1 MSILKRKMFG
11 GGFAHRGTGI
21 TSGLTPVRGYS
32 HGGISKREAYAPA
45 WQSLFGGM
53 MSGKS
58 LQGGWGG
65 AFDILGQATQQ
76 SAPLFAQAAQTMAAA
91 HEDDDKFPQF
101 KVVGNMLVKINAD
114 GSTEIMEEYEKTAP
128 EWTTVPKGS
137 RLYKDGELVADVIT
151 ETKDQKLYTL
161 RPDTKLVDSTG
172 NEVARGIVNQDTKKY
187 RLDPGEK
194 LFDGEGN
201 VIAYYEDPN
210 PKIITLN
217 PGQKAFDADGKVL
230 FEVPATETE
239 SKLYKLKPGEIL
251 YDKNGDEIA
260 SVPTK
265 QEDQFITLAPGAKVF
280 DKDTK
285 DLVFENPTDQ
295 AQKKLVKVP
304 PGTSLVNEEGKVI
317 YKAPEKD
324 RFFTLSPGQSIYQ
337 MTEDGLKLIDT
348 APSLA
353 DNIDTYQSNKTKEE
367 RWMMALRHYEQKY
380 GFGDDGKVKLEDF
393 SPEDLADYKRILHQ
407 VSDTA
412 KADAMSWT
420 DFKNE
425 RLNDLTHVIDMDA
438 RLDIAEGIFL
448 RNPATGPV
456 KAKLAT
462 LFGLVQDVTGI
473 NVAGAVNKLFGED
486 RDFLLEPIEATELDR
501 LVNELSVQF
510 QDIMKGQV
518 SNFEVRMIMNSFFNQ
533 SKLPEANEL
542 ALENMRY
549 LNDLRRT
556 MIEIADTVDNKKDFF
571 KKVDEWRQANK
582 PSILQNLDEDISDIE
597 DLYGFEE
604 GDLTPRM

>member
-1 MSILKRKMFG
+1 MSVLKRNMFNR

-21 TSGLTPVRGYS
+21 TSGLAQPIQKFQK
-32 HGGISKREAYAPA
+32 GGLSKKDIYRPA
-45 WQSLFGGM
+45 WMSLFGGM

-58 LQGGWGG
+58 LQGGFGG
-65 AFDILGQATQQ
+65 AMDILGQATQK
-76 SAPLFAQAAQTMAAA
+76 SAPLFAQAAPTMAAQK
-91 HEDDDKFPQF
+91 DDDKFPQF

-217 PGQKAFDADGKVL
+217 PGQKAFDAGGNVL

-251 YDKNGDEIA
+251 YDKNGEEIA

-285 DLVFENPTDQ
+285 DLVFENPTNQ

-304 PGTSLVNEEGKVI
+304 PGTSLVNAEGK
-317 YKAPEKD
+317 
-324 RFFTLSPGQSIYQ
+324 
-337 MTEDGLKLIDT
+337 
-348 APSLA
+348 
-353 DNIDTYQSNKTKEE
+353 
-367 RWMMALRHYEQKY
+367 
-380 GFGDDGKVKLEDF
+380 
-393 SPEDLADYKRILHQ
+393 
-407 VSDTA
+407 
-412 KADAMSWT
+412 
-420 DFKNE
+420 
-425 RLNDLTHVIDMDA
+425 
-438 RLDIAEGIFL
+438 
-448 RNPATGPV
+448 
-456 KAKLAT
+456 
-462 LFGLVQDVTGI
+462 
-473 NVAGAVNKLFGED
+473 
-486 RDFLLEPIEATELDR
+486 
-501 LVNELSVQF
+501 
-510 QDIMKGQV
+510 
-518 SNFEVRMIMNSFFNQ
+518 
-533 SKLPEANEL
+533 
-542 ALENMRY
+542 
-549 LNDLRRT
+549 
-556 MIEIADTVDNKKDFF
+556 EI
-571 KKVDEWRQANK
+571 
-582 PSILQNLDEDISDIE
+582 
-597 DLYGFEE
+597 
-604 GDLTPRM
+604 